1 MAEEWGTT
9 ELVRRCLLGDES
21 AWREF
26 IARYGGLIRA
36 VAARR
41 LSRSGE
47 ASSQDVEDVFQAVLL
62 RLVEAGYR
70 RLAGVRDL
78 DRLEAWLGV
87 VTANA
92 AADFLRAR
100 GCELPVP
107 DPPEF
112 LGRELGLAES
122 RSPSGDAYRRQLAC
136 AVRSVLGTFPPR
148 ERFVLSS
155 VLIDGRKYNE
165 VAEVLG
171 VPVGTVS
178 SIVSRGKGRIRRGLV
193 RLGFL

>member
-1 MAEEWGTT
+1 
-9 ELVRRCLLGDES
+9 
-21 AWREF
+21 
-26 IARYGGLIRA
+26 
-36 VAARR
+36 
-41 LSRSGE
+41 
-47 ASSQDVEDVFQAVLL
+47 
-62 RLVEAGYR
+62 
-70 RLAGVRDL
+70 
-78 DRLEAWLGV
+78 V

-92 AADFLRAR
+92 AADLLRAR

-112 LGRELGLAES
+112 LHRELGLADS
-122 RSPSGDAYRRQLAC
+122 RSPSGDAYRRQLAE
-136 AVRSVLGTFPPR
+136 AVQSILGTFPAR

-155 VLIDGRKYNE
+155 VLIDGRKYQE

-178 SIVSRGKGRIRRGLV
+178 SIVSRGRERIKRGLA